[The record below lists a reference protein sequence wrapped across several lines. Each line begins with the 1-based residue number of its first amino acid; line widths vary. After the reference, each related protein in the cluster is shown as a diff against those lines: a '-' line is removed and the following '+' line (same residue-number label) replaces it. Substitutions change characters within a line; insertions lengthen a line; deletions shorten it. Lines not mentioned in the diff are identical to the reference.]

1 MSLQTWKDE
10 FYPVPASEPMGGYKA
25 QIEHSLRKMIAKP
38 EDHDFFRAILGIKA
52 EESTSADFSLFVAK
66 LLRAKAPCTTNP

>member
-1 MSLQTWKDE
+1 MIYRKNDFKLD
-10 FYPVPASEPMGGYKA
+10 AM
-25 QIEHSLRKMIAKP
+25 QIESILDKLVPMIAKP

-52 EESTSADFSLFVAK
+52 EESTSADFSLFIAK